1 MTTAAQQRRGA
12 AVAVTGLGM
21 ITPAGVGREAT
32 WAGVRRARSTAAT
45 DPELKGCP
53 VDFSCRIPAM
63 TPEQGRIGGGKAW
76 RMGRFTQL
84 AVLAAREAV
93 ADAGLDPASWNGAR
107 VAVVIGSG
115 LAGAAH
121 LETQTL
127 RHHQGG
133 PDLVS
138 PALVP
143 MLISNMAA
151 GEVSADLGAHGP
163 SLATETACAS
173 GATAL
178 AVARDLLLSGACD
191 IAVAGGAE
199 AAVTPVVATGFAR
212 MGALSGRVDEPAL
225 ASRPFAADRDGFVIA
240 EGAAVLVLERTADA
254 AARGKRGYAHLAGAG
269 LTSDAH
275 HPTAPAPG
283 GEYAEAALRAAL
295 AEAGLSPADVDHVN
309 AHGTSTPLNDRTEAE
324 LIARVLPHGPSVTA
338 AKGVLGHSLGAAGAV
353 EAALTALTIRDS
365 RIAPI
370 ANLGAREDGSDSGSG
385 FAIDCVTGAVREQRV
400 EAAVSHSFGF
410 GGHNVV
416 LVLTA
421 P

>member
-1 MTTAAQQRRGA
+1 MKNSPHPHPR

-21 ITPAGVGREAT
+21 ITPAGIGREDT
-32 WAGVRRARSTAAT
+32 WAGVLRARSTAAT
-45 DPELKGCP
+45 DPELKDCP
-53 VDFSCRIPAM
+53 VDFACRIPAM

-93 ADAGLDPASWNGAR
+93 ADAGLDPTSWDGAR

-127 RHHQGG
+127 RHHQSG

-138 PALVP
+138 PSLIP
-143 MLISNMAA
+143 MFIPNMAA

-191 IAVAGGAE
+191 IALAGGAE

-212 MGALSGRVDEPAL
+212 MGALSGRVEQPAA

-254 AARGKRGYAHLAGAG
+254 AARGRRGYAHLAGAG

-275 HPTAPAPG
+275 HPTAPSPG

-295 AEAGLSPADVDHVN
+295 AQAGLSPADVDHVN

-338 AKGVLGHSLGAAGAV
+338 PKGVLGHSLGASGAV
-353 EAALTALTIRDS
+353 EAALTALAIRDS
-365 RIAPI
+365 RVAPI
-370 ANLGAREDGSDSGSG
+370 ANLAAGDSGCGSG
-385 FAIDCVTGAVREQRV
+385 SPFDIDCVTGTVREQRV
-400 EAAVSHSFGF
+400 SVAVSHSFGF